1 MFQSTTTTLGAVLV
15 LELFFDKVY
24 VCIVVFLRPDIISD
38 FTLDISSQI
47 FRHIGLLLPAVLTIS
62 DIRDAVALVDHVAGV
77 LHHRRR
83 AGIPESTIAS
93 LRKMHEK
100 KYTRSSNLVG
110 RRSNNINA
118 NVLSRIFTNVR
129 HSAFLGHFAFL
140 FTLVLLGS
148 FGLFLCI
155 YATWS
160 FNSQAHSCR
169 QKLGVIALCAFPRLY
184 YRNGFFAP
192 TTCAWEN
199 VSSLDCRGKLSSSD
213 VRAMSWLPDAEAE
226 YASMKR
232 LTSIDVSH
240 SEFLQNFPVG
250 WACS

>member
-1 MFQSTTTTLGAVLV
+1 MSQYVFQSTTTTLGAVLV

-100 KYTRSSNLVG
+100 KYTATVAKFCQKCYREIGSVGQSN
-110 RRSNNINA
+110 RCTIRFQSD
-118 NVLSRIFTNVR
+118 
-129 HSAFLGHFAFL
+129 
-140 FTLVLLGS
+140 
-148 FGLFLCI
+148 
-155 YATWS
+155 
-160 FNSQAHSCR
+160 
-169 QKLGVIALCAFPRLY
+169 
-184 YRNGFFAP
+184 
-192 TTCAWEN
+192 
-199 VSSLDCRGKLSSSD
+199 SLT
-213 VRAMSWLPDAEAE
+213 V
-226 YASMKR
+226 
-232 LTSIDVSH
+232 
-240 SEFLQNFPVG
+240 
-250 WACS
+250 